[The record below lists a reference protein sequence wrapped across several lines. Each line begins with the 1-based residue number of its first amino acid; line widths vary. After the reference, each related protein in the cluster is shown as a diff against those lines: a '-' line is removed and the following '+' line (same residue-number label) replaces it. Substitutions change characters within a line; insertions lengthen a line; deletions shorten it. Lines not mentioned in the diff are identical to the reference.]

1 MDLVEGN
8 FAYGISAGSKYEGV
22 IGWVTRSSNRV
33 TLQYPDG
40 RNASWKATNI
50 CIPLTHEVDASGVR
64 ECSKYAEWQRKQK
77 PYKKRESYGRSP
89 RGWFGKATVPPPD
102 SVPSSAHKKED
113 VRKEDKD
120 DAIEELSKKMSQL
133 LTIVV
138 ESDKKQEEKM
148 DKLDGKMNKLEKS
161 LEGAD
166 DRMSRMEARM
176 DAFEAAFGTGG
187 NNKRKKRL
195 S

>member
-40 RNASWKATNI
+40 RNASWKSTNI
-50 CIPLTHEVDASGVR
+50 RIPLTHEVDASGVR
-64 ECSKYAEWQRKQK
+64 ECSKYVDWKKKQK

-89 RGWFGKATVPPPD
+89 RGWFGKATVPSPD
-102 SVPSSAHKKED
+102 SVPSSGQKNED
-113 VRKEDKD
+113 VKD
-120 DAIEELSKKMSQL
+120 DAINELSKKMSQL

-138 ESDKKQEEKM
+138 ESDKKQEAKI
-148 DKLDGKMNKLEKS
+148 DKLEESLQGKMNKLEKS

-176 DAFEAAFGTGG
+176 DAFEAAFGTGA